1 MSEHAPEVQ
10 EEDEYTPLAITPGD
24 AIKVELTMPVSFNG
38 QTHWVKTGNEI
49 AALPMETADDA
60 CDRATDIALG
70 TLFNAADRFKAIL
83 TARREQ
89 ELADRNK

>member
-1 MSEHAPEVQ
+1 MSEQNPEA
-10 EEDEYTPLAITPGD
+10 EEEYMPLAITPGD
-24 AIKVELTMPVSFNG
+24 TIKVELTLPVNFNG

-49 AALPMETADDA
+49 AALPEETADDT